1 MRETALNLLKKE
13 KDMKEIKRIDLDPIE
28 ADIEVEAVALEVEDL
43 SNQEIGHL
51 DQIYVIIAKKRG
63 T

>member
-1 MRETALNLLKKE
+1 MRETALILLEKE

>member
-1 MRETALNLLKKE
+1 MRETALNLLEKE

-28 ADIEVEAVALEVEDL
+28 ADIEVEAVALEEEDL
-43 SNQEIGHL
+43 SNQEIDHL
-51 DQIYVIIAKKRG
+51 DQIYVIIAKKKG

>member
-1 MRETALNLLKKE
+1 MRETALILLEKE

-51 DQIYVIIAKKRG
+51 DQIYVIIAKKMG

>member
-1 MRETALNLLKKE
+1 MRETALILLEKE

-28 ADIEVEAVALEVEDL
+28 ADIEVEAVALEEEDL
-43 SNQEIGHL
+43 SNQEIDHL
-51 DQIYVIIAKKRG
+51 DQIYVIIAKKKG